1 MSGGP
6 EMEHKQAPDEPTA
19 GPVDFCRLDEAIR
32 RYVRPGDAVHVM
44 MGHSRWSALVRELAR
59 QHWGRPSRFTL
70 IMASLSSLGA
80 VLFRA
85 GCLEKVVTVY
95 SGDSFPVFTPNPV
108 FQEAY
113 ASGAVEVE
121 NWSFLTYIQ
130 RLRAAATGVPAVVTG
145 SVRDSSMA
153 ENEAYQE
160 VETAFGRVSL
170 VAPLVPDVTLVHAAV
185 ADRQGNLA
193 IAPPMFE
200 GVVGALASRRG
211 VIATVEK
218 IVDDLRPWSSMVRV
232 PAHRVLGVVEAPF
245 GAHPGGVYPGPAG
258 ARLPVRGYVEDIPFW
273 VAAREATRGAEFD
286 AWLREWVLEPA
297 DHEAYLAK
305 LGADRLGG
313 LVREAEEPGPAAAP
327 ARRGEPPSGPEKAA
341 VWLADL
347 VARRVAETS
356 ADTVLAGAGLANL
369 AAWAGVGRAKAAGH
383 RVALAAELG
392 LWDYAPAPG
401 DPFIFSFRNFPS
413 STMLL
418 DTEQVLG
425 NLVNG
430 RFLRSIAC
438 VGAAQIDR
446 RGDINTTRVE
456 GGPYLV
462 GSGGGNDV
470 ITNADEV
477 LVVGTMGRRRLV
489 ERCGYVT
496 SPGRRVSAVVT
507 DLGILTRE
515 DGELV
520 LTHVAP
526 GPEPLADR
534 VARARDRCGW
544 ALAVSPRLRELR
556 EVTTADVEELRSFD
570 PEGHFLGRA
579 SRPATTTEATHHVAA
594 ATTAKKERK
603 ADARTR

>member
-1 MSGGP
+1 MATAAT
-6 EMEHKQAPDEPTA
+6 QAHTEPA
-19 GPVDFCRLDEAIR
+19 PHAVDFCRLDEAIS

-59 QHWGRPSRFTL
+59 QHWEKPSGFTL

-85 GCLEKVVTVY
+85 GCLKKVVTVY

-121 NWSFLTYIQ
+121 NWSFLTFIQ

-145 SVRDSSMA
+145 SVRDSSMTD
-153 ENEAYQE
+153 NDAYQE
-160 VETAFGRVSL
+160 VDSAFGRVGL

-218 IVDDLRPWSSMVRV
+218 VVDDLRPWSSLVRI
-232 PAHRVLGVVEAPF
+232 PAHRVLGVVEVPF
-245 GAHPGGVYPGPAG
+245 GAHPGGVFPGPSG

-273 VAAREATRGAEFD
+273 VSAREASRGADFED
-286 AWLREWVLEPA
+286 WLREWVLEPA
-297 DHEAYLAK
+297 DHESYLAK
-305 LGADRLGG
+305 LGPERLEG
-313 LVREAEEPGPAAAP
+313 LARGTEGSPAVP
-327 ARRGEPPSGPEKAA
+327 AGAGRVEPPTPAERAA

-347 VARRVAETS
+347 VNRRIAETS

-369 AAWAGVGRAKAAGH
+369 AAWVGVGQAKAAGH

-392 LWDYAPAPG
+392 LWDYTPTPG
-401 DPFIFSFRNFPS
+401 DPFIFSFSNFPS
-413 STMLL
+413 SSMLL

-430 RFLRSIAC
+430 AFFRSIAC

-446 RGDINTTRVE
+446 QGDINTTKIE

-477 LVVGTMGRRRLV
+477 LVIGMMGRRRFI
-489 ERCGYVT
+489 EKCGYVT
-496 SPGRRVSAVVT
+496 SPGRRVRAVVT
-507 DLGILTRE
+507 DLGTLTMR

-520 LTHVAP
+520 LTHIAP
-526 GPEPLADR
+526 GPEPLAER
-534 VARARDRCGW
+534 IAHIRDNCGW
-544 ALAVSPRLRELR
+544 DLTVSPDLEELR
-556 EVTTADVEELRSFD
+556 PVTAADVEELRSYD
-570 PEGHFLGRA
+570 PEGLFLGRA
-579 SRPATTTEATHHVAA
+579 RGRARRPAPEATPISAPN
-594 ATTAKKERK
+594 TERK
-603 ADARTR
+603 ENAHTR

>member
-1 MSGGP
+1 M
-6 EMEHKQAPDEPTA
+6 DEPA
-19 GPVDFCRLDEAIR
+19 RRSVDFCRLDEAVS

-44 MGHSRWSALVRELAR
+44 MGHSRWSALVRELVR
-59 QHWGRPSRFTL
+59 QHWGRPSEFTL

-80 VLFRA
+80 VLFRS
-85 GCLEKVVTVY
+85 GSLKKVVTVY

-108 FQEAY
+108 FQKAY
-113 ASGAVEVE
+113 TSGQVEVE

-153 ENEAYQE
+153 ENDAYE
-160 VETAFGRVSL
+160 EMDTAFGRVGL

-218 IVDDLRPWSSMVRV
+218 VVDDLRPWSTMVRI

-245 GAHPGGVYPGPAG
+245 GAHPGGVFPGPSG
-258 ARLPVRGYVEDIPFW
+258 ARLPVRGYVEDVDHWIA
-273 VAAREATRGAEFD
+273 VREASRRPDFD
-286 AWLREWVLEPA
+286 DWIEEWILAPA
-297 DHEAYLAK
+297 DHDAYLAK
-305 LGADRLGG
+305 LGPERLEE
-313 LVREAEEPGPAAAP
+313 LALAAEAP
-327 ARRGEPPSGPEKAA
+327 APLPVGARREDPPNGTERAA

-347 VARRVAETS
+347 VARRVEETG

-369 AAWAGVGRAKAAGH
+369 AAWVGVGRAKEAGH

-392 LWDYAPAPG
+392 LWDYTPTPG
-401 DPFIFSFRNFPS
+401 DPFIFSFSNFPS

-438 VGAAQIDR
+438 VGTAQIDR
-446 RGDINTTRVE
+446 HGNINTTRID

-477 LVVGTMGRRRLV
+477 LVVGTMDRRRFV

-496 SPGRRVSAVVT
+496 SPGARVGTVVT
-507 DLGILTRE
+507 DLGVLSKQ

-534 VARARDRCGW
+534 VARVRDHCGW
-544 ALAVSPRLRELR
+544 DVTVSPLLRELR
-556 EVTTADVEELRSFD
+556 EVTNADVAELRSFD
-570 PEGHFLGRA
+570 PEGYFLGRA
-579 SRPATTTEATHHVAA
+579 RTPVAPAAPAVRAQVPSIAPDTTAA
-594 ATTAKKERK
+594 ATERK
-603 ADARTR
+603 TDVRTR

>member
-1 MSGGP
+1 M
-6 EMEHKQAPDEPTA
+6 DEPVRQ
-19 GPVDFCRLDEAIR
+19 PVDFCRLDEAIS

-59 QHWGRPSRFTL
+59 QHWGKPSGFTL

-80 VLFRA
+80 VLFRS
-85 GCLEKVVTVY
+85 GSLKKVVTVY

-108 FQEAY
+108 FQRAY
-113 ASGAVEVE
+113 TSGEVEVE

-153 ENEAYQE
+153 ANDAYTE
-160 VETAFGRVSL
+160 TDTAFGRIGL

-185 ADRQGNLA
+185 ADRHGNLA

-218 IVDDLRPWSSMVRV
+218 VVDDLRPWSTMVRI

-245 GAHPGGVYPGPAG
+245 GAHPGGVFPGPSG
-258 ARLPVRGYVEDIPFW
+258 ARLPVRGYVEDVDHWIA
-273 VAAREATRGAEFD
+273 VREASRRPDFD
-286 AWLREWVLEPA
+286 DWIEEWVLRPA
-297 DHEAYLAK
+297 DHQAYLAK
-305 LGADRLGG
+305 VGPERLAA
-313 LVREAEEPGPAAAP
+313 LVAEAEHPAPRPAEAP
-327 ARRGEPPSGPEKAA
+327 RQDPPNGTERAA

-347 VARRVAETS
+347 VARRAAETA

-369 AAWAGVGRAKAAGH
+369 AAWVGVGRARRNGH
-383 RVALAAELG
+383 HVALAAELG
-392 LWDYAPAPG
+392 LWDYTPTPG
-401 DPFIFSFRNFPS
+401 DPFIFSFSNFPT

-438 VGAAQIDR
+438 VGTAQIDR
-446 RGDINTTRVE
+446 HGNINTTRID

-477 LVVGTMGRRRLV
+477 LVVGTMDRRRFV
-489 ERCGYVT
+489 EGCGYVT
-496 SPGRRVSAVVT
+496 SPGARVSTVVT
-507 DLGILTRE
+507 DLGMLSKQN
-515 DGELV
+515 GELV

-534 VARARDRCGW
+534 VARVREHCGW
-544 ALAVSPRLRELR
+544 ELSVSPLLQELR

-570 PEGHFLGRA
+570 PQGYFLGRA
-579 SRPATTTEATHHVAA
+579 RTTVSAPCTTTEAT
-594 ATTAKKERK
+594 ERK
-603 ADARTR
+603 IDVRTR

>member
-1 MSGGP
+1 M
-6 EMEHKQAPDEPTA
+6 DEPA
-19 GPVDFCRLDEAIR
+19 RRSVDFCRLDEAIAR
-32 RYVRPGDAVHVM
+32 HVRPGDAVHIM
-44 MGHSRWSALVRELAR
+44 MGHSRWSALARELAR
-59 QHWGRPSRFTL
+59 QHWGKRSEFTL

-80 VLFRA
+80 VLFRS
-85 GCLEKVVTVY
+85 GSLKKVVTVY

-130 RLRAAATGVPAVVTG
+130 RLRAAATGVPAVVTA

-160 VETAFGRVSL
+160 VDTGLGRIGL

-218 IVDDLRPWSSMVRV
+218 VVDDLRPWSSMVRI
-232 PAHRVLGVVEAPF
+232 PAHRVLGIVEAPF
-245 GAHPGGVYPGPAG
+245 GAHPGGVYPGPSG
-258 ARLPVRGYVEDIPFW
+258 ARLPVRGYVEDVPYWIS
-273 VAAREATRGAEFD
+273 VREATRRADFD
-286 AWLREWVLEPA
+286 DWIKEWILEPA
-297 DHEAYLAK
+297 DHDAYLAK
-305 LGADRLGG
+305 VGPHRLED
-313 LVREAEEPGPAAAP
+313 LVRAAECPAP
-327 ARRGEPPSGPEKAA
+327 APTTTRQDEPPTGPERAA
-341 VWLADL
+341 VWLADI
-347 VARRVAETS
+347 VARRVAETG

-369 AAWAGVGRAKAAGH
+369 AAWVGVARATKEGH

-392 LWDYAPAPG
+392 LWDYTPTPG
-401 DPFIFSFRNFPS
+401 DPFIFSFANFPS

-430 RFLRSIAC
+430 RFFRSIAC
-438 VGAAQIDR
+438 VGAARIDR
-446 RGDINTTRVE
+446 RGNINTTRID
-456 GGPYLV
+456 GGVYLV

-477 LVVGTMGRRRLV
+477 LVVGTMDRRRFV
-489 ERCGYVT
+489 EDCGYVT
-496 SPGRRVSAVVT
+496 SPGGRVTTVVT
-507 DLGILTRE
+507 DLGVLSKE

-526 GPEPLADR
+526 GPGSRADR
-534 VARARDRCGW
+534 VARVRDRCGW
-544 ALAVSPRLRELR
+544 DVTVSPHLRDLR
-556 EVTTADVEELRSFD
+556 EVVARDVEELRSFD
-570 PEGHFLGRA
+570 PEGYFLGRA
-579 SRPATTTEATHHVAA
+579 RTQVAGTVSGTE
-594 ATTAKKERK
+594 RN
-603 ADARTR
+603 ADVRTR

>member
-1 MSGGP
+1 MTELLTDVARSGG
-6 EMEHKQAPDEPTA
+6 DEPTRQ
-19 GPVDFCRLDEAIR
+19 PVDFCRLDDAIV

-59 QHWGRPSRFTL
+59 QHWGKPSEFTL

-85 GCLEKVVTVY
+85 GCLKKVVTVY

-113 ASGAVEVE
+113 ASGVVEVE

-145 SVRDSSMA
+145 SVRDSSMT
-153 ENEAYQE
+153 ENDAYEE
-160 VETAFGRVSL
+160 VDTTFGRVGL

-218 IVDDLRPWSSMVRV
+218 VVDDLRPWSSMVRI
-232 PAHRVLGVVEAPF
+232 PAHRVLGIVEAPF
-245 GAHPGGVYPGPAG
+245 GAHPGGVFPGPPG
-258 ARLPVRGYVEDIPFW
+258 TQLPVQGYVEDIPFW
-273 VAAREATRGAEFD
+273 VSAREATRSPDFD
-286 AWLREWVLEPA
+286 DWLREWILEPA

-305 LGADRLGG
+305 LGAARLEG
-313 LVREAEEPGPAAAP
+313 LVRGAKGPAPVTAA
-327 ARRGEPPSGPEKAA
+327 ARRDEPPTGAERAA

-347 VARRVAETS
+347 VARRVAET
-356 ADTVLAGAGLANL
+356 ATDAVLAGAGLANL
-369 AAWAGVGRAKAAGH
+369 AAWVGVGRAKADGH
-383 RVALAAELG
+383 QVALAAELG
-392 LWDYAPAPG
+392 LWDYTPTPG
-401 DPFIFSFRNFPS
+401 DPFIFSFYNFPS

-425 NLVNG
+425 NLING
-430 RFLRSIAC
+430 RFFRSIAC
-438 VGAAQIDR
+438 VGTAQIDR
-446 RGDINTTRVE
+446 QGNINTTRID

-477 LVVGTMGRRRLV
+477 LVVGTMGRRRFV

-507 DLGILTRE
+507 DLGILTME

-520 LTHVAP
+520 LSHVAP

-534 VARARDRCGW
+534 VARVQEQCGW
-544 ALAVSPRLRELR
+544 GLSVSPHLQELR
-556 EVTTADVEELRSFD
+556 AVTAADVEELRSFD
-570 PEGHFLGRA
+570 PEGYFLGRA
-579 SRPATTTEATHHVAA
+579 RKRVSTTNSPN
-594 ATTAKKERK
+594 ERK
-603 ADARTR
+603 ADVHTR

>member
-1 MSGGP
+1 M
-6 EMEHKQAPDEPTA
+6 DEPA
-19 GPVDFCRLDEAIR
+19 RRSVDFCRLDEAIS
-32 RYVRPGDAVHVM
+32 RYVQPGDAVHVM
-44 MGHSRWSALVRELAR
+44 MGHSRWSALIRELAR
-59 QHWGRPSRFTL
+59 QHWGKPSEFTL

-80 VLFRA
+80 VLFRS
-85 GCLEKVVTVY
+85 GSLKKVVTVY

-108 FQEAY
+108 FQQAY

-145 SVRDSSMA
+145 SVRDSSMV
-153 ENEAYQE
+153 ENDAYRE
-160 VETAFGRVSL
+160 VDTDFGRVGL

-218 IVDDLRPWSSMVRV
+218 IVDDLRPWSTMVRI
-232 PAHRVLGVVEAPF
+232 PAHRVLGIVEAPF
-245 GAHPGGVYPGPAG
+245 GAHPGGVYPGPSG
-258 ARLPVRGYVEDIPFW
+258 ARLPVQGYVEDVPYWIS
-273 VAAREATRGAEFD
+273 VREATRRPDFD
-286 AWLREWVLEPA
+286 NWIKEWILEPV
-297 DHEAYLAK
+297 DHDAYLAK
-305 LGADRLGG
+305 LGPQRLED
-313 LVREAEEPGPAAAP
+313 LVRAAESPVCVPAGT
-327 ARRGEPPSGPEKAA
+327 RRDEPPTGAERAA

-347 VARRVAETS
+347 VARRVAETG

-369 AAWAGVGRAKAAGH
+369 AAWVGVARAKEEGH

-392 LWDYAPAPG
+392 LWDYTPTPG
-401 DPFIFSFRNFPS
+401 DPFIFSFANFPS

-425 NLVNG
+425 SLVNG
-430 RFLRSIAC
+430 RFFRSIAC

-446 RGDINTTRVE
+446 QGNINTTRID

-477 LVVGTMGRRRLV
+477 LVVGTMDRRRFV

-496 SPGRRVSAVVT
+496 SPGGRVTTVVT
-507 DLGILTRE
+507 DLGVLSKE

-526 GPEPLADR
+526 GPRSQAHRIAR
-534 VARARDRCGW
+534 VREHCGW
-544 ALAVSPRLRELR
+544 DVTVSPLLRELR
-556 EVTTADVEELRSFD
+556 EVTASDVEELRSFD
-570 PEGHFLGRA
+570 PQGYFLGRA
-579 SRPATTTEATHHVAA
+579 RTQVSP
-594 ATTAKKERK
+594 TASGTERK
-603 ADARTR
+603 ADVRTR